1 MVKPR
6 QRKKREDNLS
16 DLGSDRGFLPPARRM
31 SELSFASSGCQDPEA
46 FDSDGDDD
54 DDDGDG
60 DEAHGKCSVVL
71 RARRGLDLSMMGSCP
86 PGSPLLE
93 FVPPQFA
100 EFTERPNRRALV
112 DHFCNVMSH
121 LLVFREESG
130 NPFQQLVLPL
140 THKSAP
146 VMNAIYALSCAHL
159 EYRGIQNAEKALFF
173 HSRAIQGLGKLI
185 EQNNGKNKNEI
196 LAAIILLVYY
206 EVVRW
211 RSQEYLDRG
220 LTAAAC
226 PEKPVQH
233 CRRSSQRGTDGL
245 VCESGSVGCHQHIP
259 GACKPASAPRR

>member
-16 DLGSDRGFLPPARRM
+16 DLGSDHGFLPPARRM
-31 SELSFASSGCQDPEA
+31 SELSFTSSGCQDPDA
-46 FDSDGDDD
+46 FDSDGE
-54 DDDGDG
+54 GEEEA
-60 DEAHGKCSVVL
+60 DEAGGKCSVVL
-71 RARRGLDLSMMGSCP
+71 RARRGLDLSAMTSCP

-93 FVPPQFA
+93 FVPPHFA

-112 DHFCNVMSH
+112 DHFCSVMSH

-140 THKSAP
+140 THKSPP

-159 EYRGIQNAEKALFF
+159 EYRGVQNAEKALFF

-185 EQNNGKNKNEI
+185 EQNSGKNKNEI

-206 EVVRW
+206 EVVSGTIQPR
-211 RSQEYLDRG
+211 LDQG
-220 LTAAAC
+220 LTDDSSS
-226 PEKPVQH
+226 
-233 CRRSSQRGTDGL
+233 RRASPTLWQATSRG
-245 VCESGSVGCHQHIP
+245 P
-259 GACKPASAPRR
+259 